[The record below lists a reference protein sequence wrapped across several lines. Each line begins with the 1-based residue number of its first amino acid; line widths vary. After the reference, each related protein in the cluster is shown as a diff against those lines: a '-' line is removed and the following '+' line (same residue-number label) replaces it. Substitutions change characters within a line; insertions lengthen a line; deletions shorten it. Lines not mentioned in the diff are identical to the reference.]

1 MTDQEVSERGLE
13 APLRPLRYLRP
24 LNLPKGNSFMFQ
36 RVFSDTESSNIDQ
49 ISIMNS
55 GDVLITYKS
64 NLSKLYQYKT
74 DIPVEIVSQVQA
86 MSFPTDSIGKKINE
100 WRKNDV
106 LSEVIVKS
114 VGVNTTVTL

>member
-1 MTDQEVSERGLE
+1 
-13 APLRPLRYLRP
+13 
-24 LNLPKGNSFMFQ
+24 MFQ
-36 RVFSDTESSNIDQ
+36 RIFSDTESSNIDQ
-49 ISIMNS
+49 ISVMNS

-86 MSFPTDSIGKKINE
+86 MSFPIDSIGKKINE

-106 LSEVIVKS
+106 LSEVIVKN